1 MRLDEIAKN
10 DKELDEILPAIG
22 AAVGGIARG
31 AMAAGGAMARGAAG
45 AAKTVA
51 KTVTDP
57 RKMANIAGKT
67 LGTAI
72 NLTNKI
78 DQASPSSL
86 KRAGQNM
93 IKSADDPE
101 FGSEEEVAAAQ
112 QDPAK
117 KAQMKRDMQQA
128 LRDKEEQIR
137 NIRTKM
143 RDLG

>member
-10 DKELDEILPAIG
+10 DKELDEVLPAIG
-22 AAVGGIARG
+22 AAAGGIARG
-31 AMAAGGAMARGAAG
+31 VAKVPGAIKQGV
-45 AAKTVA
+45 KTVA

-57 RKMANIAGKT
+57 KKMANLAGQT
-67 LGTAI
+67 LGKAI
-72 NLTNKI
+72 DITNKI
-78 DQASPSSL
+78 DQASTSSL
-86 KRAGQNM
+86 RRTGQDMVN
-93 IKSADDPE
+93 SADNPE